1 MAQSR
6 LLALLLCVA
15 CLGNAVAWASSTE
28 EDGELLMHHDSGAQN
43 MDSLLLPGMKSHTEE
58 EEDELEE
65 DYEEEHEHHLAPS
78 SPSVAPSLTGDH
90 HPAVSLPVF
99 LEEPID
105 TYVIKN
111 KPATLVCRAAHALN
125 VHFECNGEGADDSL
139 TEQNQHHI
147 VDPMTGTRTIE
158 ATVNITRDHVEEYF
172 GASFECLCIAMSS
185 RGHVK
190 SRPAKLKVAFLRK
203 LFDHAPYSQ
212 SVELEQQ
219 VEFRCLPPEGFPK
232 PNVTWIR
239 NGVILR
245 GQEQGLRISQDGR
258 VLLVLS
264 ARLADAANYSCAA
277 ENVAG
282 RRVSEPAS
290 LTIYVN
296 GGWTPW
302 SPWSECSSRCGRGQ
316 QSRQRQCTAPAPLNG
331 GANCPGNA
339 RQKVECTSH
348 CPATDGRWSVWSP
361 WSACGPDCKHHRKR
375 SCNSPAPSPG
385 GRFCSGKDM
394 MSANCTGDLCTVG
407 KEDLHS
413 GFDGARLAEEATRAA
428 VQTDVTLYIG
438 LSVALI
444 VFGVL
449 ACVAVKVLRR
459 KGRRHS
465 LYDMAVS
472 VDYYPHPDK
481 KNGHLMTTT
490 LHSQPDLTQGAT
502 SATPPLLP
510 PPGGPTAVFYEYPP
524 YGDAN
529 HLGTPCSEHH
539 YDVPLLA
546 PPPKHPPPAA
556 PGTASTASLASSSR
570 PPQRSGSLSSFSSS
584 LSQADSVSYDAIP
597 NNYNDS
603 SSGGETV
610 CGIKLVDTESKTK
623 GTVGYSGLRL
633 SLPNSGVH
641 LTMGEGA
648 VSRGE
653 KRKAFLAVMRADR
666 ERVPLPDGLTQLS
679 PVVACVV
686 PPAMRRPAVLS
697 FRHCARP
704 QRGAWNVSLWCS
716 PGTPDSPPKWK
727 RVVTLGEETIN
738 TPVFVQLDESEAHV
752 MVENSGR
759 YILAGESHTGRAA
772 KALKLAV
779 FGPSQP
785 PHQECCLRV
794 YAVEDYLAAMEAM
807 MSIEKQLGGCLLQ
820 RPRSMLFSDGG
831 GSLCLDLEGLGHG
844 WRCKPQGSFQEIPFQ
859 HVWRPSSN
867 LLHCSFTL
875 ERSNNDPSP
884 VSFTLRARQVDIT
897 TGATISQQV
906 AINVNCDGSSQTPC
920 SPNAVP
926 RGARVST
933 VNSSSGCSSLVTTLE
948 PAGPAFKFPRGLRKQ
963 LSQCLDPPNARG
975 NDWRM
980 LAQKLGMDR
989 YIAFFATKPSPT
1001 EHILDLWEAR
1011 HRDSSASAE
1020 FLNILRAM
1028 GRMDAAG
1035 VVERELGP
1043 WL

>member
-1 MAQSR
+1 MAPSR
-6 LLALLLCVA
+6 LLALCFFLAGIGESVA
-15 CLGNAVAWASSTE
+15 RASSTE
-28 EDGELLMHHDSGAQN
+28 EDGQLLSHQDVQN
-43 MDSLLLPGMKSHTEE
+43 MDSLLLPGMKTHED
-58 EEDELEE
+58 EEDEFE
-65 DYEEEHEHHLAPS
+65 DEYEDEHVHPG
-78 SPSVAPSLTGDH
+78 PSVAPALN
-90 HPAVSLPVF
+90 HPAVSLPIF
-99 LEEPID
+99 LDEPID
-105 TYVIKN
+105 SYVIKN
-111 KPATLVCRAAHALN
+111 KPATLRCRAAHALN
-125 VHFECNGEGADDSL
+125 VHFECNGEGADTMQS
-139 TEQNQHHI
+139 EQHHF
-147 VDPMTGTRTIE
+147 VDPMDATRTTE
-158 ATVNITRDHVEEYF
+158 ATLNISKDHIEEYF
-172 GASFECLCIAMSS
+172 GASFECLCVAMSS
-185 RGHVK
+185 RGRIK
-190 SRPAKLKVAFLRK
+190 SRPAKLKVAYLRK
-203 LFDHAPYSQ
+203 QFDHAPYSEA
-212 SVELEQQ
+212 VELEKQ
-219 VEFRCLPPEGFPK
+219 VQFRCLPPDGFPK
-232 PNVTWIR
+232 PNVTWMR

-245 GQEQGLRISQDGR
+245 GEEDGLRITQEGQ

-264 ARLADAANYSCAA
+264 ARFADAANYSCAA

-282 RRVSEPAS
+282 RRVSDPAT

-302 SPWSECSSRCGRGQ
+302 SPWSDCSSRCGRGQ
-316 QSRQRQCTAPAPLNG
+316 QTRQRQCTAPAPLNG

-339 RQKVECTSH
+339 RQKAECSTP
-348 CPATDGRWSVWSP
+348 CPATDGRWSMWSP

-385 GRFCSGKDM
+385 GRPCSGRDV
-394 MSANCTGDLCTVG
+394 MSANCTGDFCAASNYVHATYEG
-407 KEDLHS
+407 TRH
-413 GFDGARLAEEATRAA
+413 AEEATRAA

-449 ACVAVKVLRR
+449 ALVAVKVLRR

-472 VDYYPHPDK
+472 VDYYPQADK
-481 KNGHLMTTT
+481 KNGHLMTTN
-490 LHSQPDLTQGAT
+490 LHSQPDLTQGAA

-524 YGDAN
+524 YGDPN

-556 PGTASTASLASSSR
+556 PGTASSASLASSSR
-570 PPQRSGSLSSFSSS
+570 PPQRSGSVSSFSSS

-597 NNYNDS
+597 NNCNDS

-610 CGIKLVDTESKTK
+610 CGIKLLDTESKTK
-623 GTVGYSGLRL
+623 GTVGHSGLRL

-641 LTMGEGA
+641 MTIAEGA

-679 PVVACVV
+679 PVVTCVI
-686 PPAMRRPAVLS
+686 PPSLRRPAILS
-697 FRHCARP
+697 FKHCARP
-704 QRGAWNVSLWCS
+704 QRGTWNVSLWCS

-727 RVVTLGEETIN
+727 RVVGLGEETIN
-738 TPVFVQLDESEAHV
+738 TPAFVQLDETEAHV
-752 MVENSGR
+752 IVEASGR
-759 YILAGESHTGRAA
+759 YILAGESRNGRAA

-794 YAVEDYLAAMEAM
+794 YAVEDTLAAMEGV
-807 MSIEKQLGGCLLQ
+807 MSIEKQLGGCLMQ

-844 WRCKPQGSFQEIPFQ
+844 WRCKPQGNFLEIPFQ

-875 ERSNNDPSP
+875 ERSNNEPSP

-906 AINVNCDGSSQTPC
+906 TINVNCDGATIQTPC
-920 SPNAVP
+920 SPSAVH

-933 VNSSSGCSSLVTTLE
+933 VNSSSGCSSLVTLE
-948 PAGPAFKFPRGLRKQ
+948 PTGPVFKFPRGLRKQ
-963 LSQCLDPPNARG
+963 LSQCLDPPNTRG

-980 LAQKLGMDR
+980 LAQKLGVDR
-989 YIAFFATKPSPT
+989 YIAYFATKSSPT

-1011 HRDSSASAE
+1011 HRDTSASAE

-1035 VVERELGP
+1035 AVERELGP